1 MGYNAKQGDLILRL
15 IRENGGRHL
24 TAEDIVRRL
33 ADSGCAVGKS
43 TVYRHLERLTREG
56 TVRRFVLHDGESACY
71 QFAGDGCCNHYHL
84 KCSRC
89 GRLLHVECEYLDKVS
104 EHIYE
109 HHGFTLSEENTVLY
123 GLCAD
128 CAGKEKTDEQQSK
141 K

>member
-128 CAGKEKTDEQQSK
+128 CAGKEKPDEQQSQK
-141 K
+141 

>member
-1 MGYNAKQGDLILRL
+1 MGYNTKQGDLILRL

-84 KCSRC
+84 KCSLC
-89 GRLLHVECEYLDKVS
+89 GRFLHVECEYLDKVS

-128 CAGKEKTDEQQSK
+128 CAGKEKPDEQQSQK
-141 K
+141 

>member
-1 MGYNAKQGDLILRL
+1 MGYNTKQGDLILRL

-104 EHIYE
+104 ELIYE

-128 CAGKEKTDEQQSK
+128 CAGKEKPDEQQSQK
-141 K
+141 

>member
-1 MGYNAKQGDLILRL
+1 MGYNTKQGDLILRL

-71 QFAGDGCCNHYHL
+71 QFAGDCCCNHYHL

-128 CAGKEKTDEQQSK
+128 CAGKEKPDEQQSQK
-141 K
+141 